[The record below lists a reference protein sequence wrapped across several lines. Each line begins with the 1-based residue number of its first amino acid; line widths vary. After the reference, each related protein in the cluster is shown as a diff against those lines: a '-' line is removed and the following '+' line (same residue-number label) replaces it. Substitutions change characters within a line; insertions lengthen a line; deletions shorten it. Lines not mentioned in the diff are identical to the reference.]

1 MNCQE
6 YRKQRLLDQVEGTLS
21 YDARLHVAECGRCR
35 TLQQEEGRL
44 RTELRELAN
53 SERAPIA
60 LRQNITEMVQ
70 RPSTSKLHGMRRWMV
85 TAAAVALL
93 AGVTA
98 GVLWNRYARIPSPEH
113 LVQAFVADHLQYL
126 PGREQI
132 AANSPEQAEE
142 WLQSRIDFPVHVPT
156 VPGAALASARICD
169 ISGRKAALLQYHH
182 YDSNTLISVFVT
194 AEPKSYEREKMP
206 VTVEA
211 SGHGVRSILWCHRG
225 LVYDIVAAL
234 DDSSM
239 QQIAEAIRKSE
250 SGFAGARPLP

>member
-1 MNCQE
+1 M
-6 YRKQRLLDQVEGTLS
+6 
-21 YDARLHVAECGRCR
+21 
-35 TLQQEEGRL
+35 
-44 RTELRELAN
+44 
-53 SERAPIA
+53 I
-60 LRQNITEMVQ
+60 
-70 RPSTSKLHGMRRWMV
+70 

-93 AGVTA
+93 AGVTG
-98 GVLWNRYARIPSPEH
+98 GVLWNRYALTPSPEH
-113 LVQAFVADHLQYL
+113 LAQAFVADHLQYL

-194 AEPKSYEREKMP
+194 AEPKAYEREKMP
-206 VTVEA
+206 VTVET

-225 LVYDIVAAL
+225 LVYDMVAAL

-250 SGFAGARPLP
+250 SGFAGARTLP